1 MTTANQDQIDHWN
14 GVVGERWVSHQAMID
29 TMMAPFS
36 AALQHK
42 LALAADQHIIDIGCG
57 CGDMSEQAAALGTHV
72 TGIDISEPMLAQA
85 IKQSATKPSAHAVTY
100 QLADAETGKFPDNHF
115 DYAMSRFGVMFFN
128 TPIKAFINIK
138 RALKPT
144 GKLVF
149 VCWRHAKDNPWVT
162 IPGSAIAPLLPKMP
176 ATDPTAPGPF
186 SFADPKRISRIL
198 TSAGFGAVR
207 IEPIEASMPIAVG
220 QGVLGAVDFIAK
232 IGPTARAIA
241 ELDDDKRAVV
251 KERLRIALGNSE
263 VNSTVH
269 LGGAVWL
276 VSAEV

>member
-1 MTTANQDQIDHWN
+1 MTKNNQDQIDYWN
-14 GVVGERWVSHQAMID
+14 GVVGERWVSHQSMID

-36 AALQHK
+36 AALLNK
-42 LALAADQHIIDIGCG
+42 LDISAGQHIIDIGCG
-57 CGDMSEQAAALGTHV
+57 CGDISEQVARLGARV

-85 IKQSATKPSAHAVTY
+85 RKQSTEGVTY
-100 QLADAETGKFPDNHF
+100 ERVDAETGQLPDNHF
-115 DYAMSRFGVMFFN
+115 DYAISRFGVMFFN

-149 VCWRHAKDNPWVT
+149 VCWRHAKDNPWVA
-162 IPGSAIAPLLPKMP
+162 IPGSAIAPLLPKP
-176 ATDPTAPGPF
+176 AATDPAAPGPF
-186 SFADPKRISRIL
+186 AFADPKRISRIL

-207 IEPIEASMPIAVG
+207 IEPFEANMPIAVG
-220 QGVLGAVDFIAK
+220 QGVLAAVDYISK

-241 ELDDDKRAVV
+241 ELDDEKRAVV
-251 KERLRIALGNSE
+251 RERLRIALGNSE

>member
-1 MTTANQDQIDHWN
+1 MTTANQDQIDYWN
-14 GVVGERWVSHQAMID
+14 GVVGERWVSHQSLID
-29 TMMAPFS
+29 AMMAPFS
-36 AALQHK
+36 AALLNK
-42 LALAADQHIIDIGCG
+42 LAVSPGQQIIDVGCG
-57 CGDMSEQAAALGTHV
+57 CGDISEQAAQRSATV

-85 IKQSATKPSAHAVTY
+85 QKQSAGAVTY
-100 QLADAETGKFPDNHF
+100 QRIDAETGDLPDNHF

-128 TPIKAFINIK
+128 TPIKAFMNIK

-162 IPGSAIAPLLPKMP
+162 IPGSAIAPLLPKQP
-176 ATDPTAPGPF
+176 ATDPNAPGPF

-207 IEPIEASMPIAVG
+207 IEPIEASMPIAIG
-220 QGVLGAVDFIAK
+220 QGVLGAVDFISK

-241 ELDDDKRAVV
+241 ELDDEKRAVV
-251 KERLRIALGNSE
+251 RERLRIALGNSE
-263 VNSTVH
+263 ANSTVH